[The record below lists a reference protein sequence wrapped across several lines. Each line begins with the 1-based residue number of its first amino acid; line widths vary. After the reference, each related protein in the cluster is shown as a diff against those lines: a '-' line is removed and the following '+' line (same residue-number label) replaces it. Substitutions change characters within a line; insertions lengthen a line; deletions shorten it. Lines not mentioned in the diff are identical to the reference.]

1 MKISNSLYLEWLILN
16 HLSLFLGLT
25 GKGLDMIDGFT
36 AKTALHTADVLSDPE
51 LPTAEKELLVNG
63 GRLQPGCYV
72 QSKDETDIKKR
83 KKLHHITKID
93 QIRLLLLPIFV

>member
-1 MKISNSLYLEWLILN
+1 
-16 HLSLFLGLT
+16 
-25 GKGLDMIDGFT
+25 MIDGFT

-83 KKLHHITKID
+83 KKLHHKIFDEITSSYFCLISLYFCSGKST
-93 QIRLLLLPIFV
+93 QMFR